1 MNGGGTGSKQATS
14 VGDTSNAEE
23 FEIEADV
30 TQPDIMVSKSM
41 VSTEHRC
48 TLCKASKTSL
58 QLNGHHKSK
67 QKCDLLCSVLHATEK

>member
-41 VSTEHRC
+41 VSSEQWGGENAQT
-48 TLCKASKTSL
+48 T
-58 QLNGHHKSK
+58 QG
-67 QKCDLLCSVLHATEK
+67 

>member
-41 VSTEHRC
+41 VSTEQCFYGEEKMHKPHR
-48 TLCKASKTSL
+48 
-58 QLNGHHKSK
+58 
-67 QKCDLLCSVLHATEK
+67 DD

>member
-41 VSTEHRC
+41 VSTEQC
-48 TLCKASKTSL
+48 LWGGENAQIT
-58 QLNGHHKSK
+58 QG
-67 QKCDLLCSVLHATEK
+67 